1 MQRWL
6 FENVPII
13 YIKQGEMILTS
24 SENSLSRGGERVGN
38 VVVVGLFFVFFF
50 FYSVIKGKAGS
61 I

>member
-38 VVVVGLFFVFFF
+38 VVVGLFFVFFS